1 MHGLF
6 RPPDVPVVSHFI
18 TCAPPESSRQPLL
31 YRMLCRILGYASSPP
46 LLARRMYVHG
56 SIALV
61 FFALF
66 LSACNDTG
74 GPPLPENRV
83 STPEGFEVQ
92 GHRGARGLMPENT
105 IPAFQQAIDLGV
117 HTVEMDVVVSAD
129 SQLIVSH
136 EPWFHHH
143 ISTTPEG
150 DPVAE
155 AEAADY
161 NIFEMTVDEVQA
173 FDVGRRSHPR
183 FPEQQTLEAVKPTL
197 RAAIEAMED
206 HVAAHGVA
214 PLRYNIETKSRPA
227 WYDTYQPQPDVFAEL
242 LRDELQDLGVLDR
255 TIIQS
260 FDPATLVAFRE
271 LTDAGATALLV
282 SAASNIEPA
291 MSALGFT
298 PDILSPNYKMVD
310 EDLLADAQAAGM
322 RVIPWTVNE
331 PPAMERLIALGVD
344 GLITDYPDRI
354 VGRPLL
360 AE

>member
-1 MHGLF
+1 
-6 RPPDVPVVSHFI
+6 
-18 TCAPPESSRQPLL
+18 
-31 YRMLCRILGYASSPP
+31 
-46 LLARRMYVHG
+46 
-56 SIALV
+56 
-61 FFALF
+61 
-66 LSACNDTG
+66 
-74 GPPLPENRV
+74 
-83 STPEGFEVQ
+83 
-92 GHRGARGLMPENT
+92 
-105 IPAFQQAIDLGV
+105 
-117 HTVEMDVVVSAD
+117 
-129 SQLIVSH
+129 
-136 EPWFHHH
+136 
-143 ISTTPEG
+143 
-150 DPVAE
+150 
-155 AEAADY
+155 
-161 NIFEMTVDEVQA
+161 
-173 FDVGRRSHPR
+173 
-183 FPEQQTLEAVKPTL
+183 
-197 RAAIEAMED
+197 MED